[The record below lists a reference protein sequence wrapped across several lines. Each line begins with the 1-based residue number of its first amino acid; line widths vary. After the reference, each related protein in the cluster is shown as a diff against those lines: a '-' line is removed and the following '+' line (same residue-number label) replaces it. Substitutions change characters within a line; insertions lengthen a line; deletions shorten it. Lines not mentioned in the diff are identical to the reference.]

1 MSIHN
6 YLHDSIQAQMK
17 KFIVLSMML
26 FSHLCKA
33 QAVMPWELLAVPYS
47 ITPDGLYEP
56 QFPSW
61 LDKYQNQE
69 IVIQGYLVPVD
80 VEGNKYALS
89 RYAFSSCFFC
99 GNAEP
104 NSVIELIFKDRPDNL
119 ITDQFVVVKGTLVFN
134 SKDPFR
140 LFFILQQV
148 EFAG

>member
-1 MSIHN
+1 
-6 YLHDSIQAQMK
+6 MK
-17 KFIVLSMML
+17 KFLVLS
-26 FSHLCKA
+26 FVLCNLVGKS
-33 QAVMPWELLAVPYS
+33 QEVLPWELLAVPYS
-47 ITPDGLYEP
+47 TTPDGLYEP

-61 LDKYQNQE
+61 LDKYENQE

-80 VEGNKYALS
+80 VEGKQYALS

-104 NSVIELIFKDRPDNL
+104 NTVVELVFKERPDNL
-119 ITDQFVVVKGTLVFN
+119 ITDQFVVVKGILMFN
-134 SKDPFR
+134 SNDPFR

>member
-1 MSIHN
+1 
-6 YLHDSIQAQMK
+6 MK
-17 KFIVLSMML
+17 KFLVLSL
-26 FSHLCKA
+26 VLCNLLGKA
-33 QAVMPWELLAVPYS
+33 QEVLPWELLAVPYS
-47 ITPDGLYEP
+47 TTPDGLYEP

-80 VEGNKYALS
+80 VEGNQYALS

-104 NSVIELIFKDRPDNL
+104 NTVVELVFKERPDNL
-119 ITDQFVVVKGTLVFN
+119 ITDQFVVVKGILMFN
-134 SKDPFR
+134 SNGPFR

>member
-1 MSIHN
+1 
-6 YLHDSIQAQMK
+6 MK
-17 KFIVLSMML
+17 KFLVLSL
-26 FSHLCKA
+26 VLCNLLGKA
-33 QAVMPWELLAVPYS
+33 KEVLPWELLAVPYS
-47 ITPDGLYEP
+47 TTPDGLYEP

-80 VEGNKYALS
+80 VEGNQYALS

-104 NSVIELIFKDRPDNL
+104 NTVVELVFKERPDNL
-119 ITDQFVVVKGTLVFN
+119 ITDQFVVVKGILMFN
-134 SKDPFR
+134 SNDPFR

>member
-1 MSIHN
+1 
-6 YLHDSIQAQMK
+6 MK
-17 KFIVLSMML
+17 KFLVLS
-26 FSHLCKA
+26 FVLCNLVGKA
-33 QAVMPWELLAVPYS
+33 QEVLPWELLAVPYS
-47 ITPDGLYEP
+47 TTPDGLYEP

-80 VEGNKYALS
+80 VEGNQYALS

-104 NSVIELIFKDRPDNL
+104 NTIVELVFKERPDNL
-119 ITDQFVVVKGTLVFN
+119 ITDQFVVVKGILMFN
-134 SKDPFR
+134 SNDPFR

>member
-1 MSIHN
+1 ME
-6 YLHDSIQAQMK
+6 
-17 KFIVLSMML
+17 KFLVLSL
-26 FSHLCKA
+26 VLCNLVGKA
-33 QAVMPWELLAVPYS
+33 QEVLPWELLAVPYS
-47 ITPDGLYEP
+47 TTPDGLYEP

-80 VEGNKYALS
+80 VEGNQYALS

-104 NSVIELIFKDRPDNL
+104 NTVVELVFKERPDNL
-119 ITDQFVVVKGTLVFN
+119 ITDQFVVVKGILMFN
-134 SKDPFR
+134 SNDPFR

>member
-1 MSIHN
+1 
-6 YLHDSIQAQMK
+6 MK
-17 KFIVLSMML
+17 KFLVLSL
-26 FSHLCKA
+26 VLCNLVGKA
-33 QAVMPWELLAVPYS
+33 QEVLPWELLAVPYS
-47 ITPDGLYEP
+47 TTQDGLYEP

-80 VEGNKYALS
+80 VEGNQYALS

-104 NSVIELIFKDRPDNL
+104 NTVVELVFKERPDNL
-119 ITDQFVVVKGTLVFN
+119 ITDQFVVVKGILMFN
-134 SKDPFR
+134 SNDPFR

>member
-1 MSIHN
+1 
-6 YLHDSIQAQMK
+6 MK
-17 KFIVLSMML
+17 KFLVLS
-26 FSHLCKA
+26 FVLCNLLGKA
-33 QAVMPWELLAVPYS
+33 QEVLPWELLAVPYS
-47 ITPDGLYEP
+47 TTPDGLYEP

-61 LDKYQNQE
+61 LDKYQNEE

-80 VEGNKYALS
+80 VEGNQYALS

-104 NSVIELIFKDRPDNL
+104 NTVVELVFEERPDNL
-119 ITDQFVVVKGTLVFN
+119 ITDQFVVVKGILMFN
-134 SKDPFR
+134 SNDPFR

>member
-1 MSIHN
+1 
-6 YLHDSIQAQMK
+6 MK
-17 KFIVLSMML
+17 KFLVLSL
-26 FSHLCKA
+26 VLCNLVGKA
-33 QAVMPWELLAVPYS
+33 QEVLPWELLAVPYS
-47 ITPDGLYEP
+47 TTPDGLYEP

-69 IVIQGYLVPVD
+69 IVIQCYLVPVD
-80 VEGNKYALS
+80 VEGNQYALS

-104 NSVIELIFKDRPDNL
+104 NTVVELVFKERPDNL
-119 ITDQFVVVKGTLVFN
+119 ITDQFVVVKGILMFN
-134 SKDPFR
+134 SNDPFR

>member
-1 MSIHN
+1 
-6 YLHDSIQAQMK
+6 MK
-17 KFIVLSMML
+17 KLLILSIVFYNITL
-26 FSHLCKA
+26 KA
-33 QAVMPWELLAVPYS
+33 QEVLPWELLAVPYS
-47 ITPDGLYEP
+47 TTPDGLYEP

-80 VEGNKYALS
+80 VEGNQYALS

-104 NSVIELIFKDRPDNL
+104 NTVVELIFKERPDNL
-119 ITDQFVVVKGTLVFN
+119 ITDQFVVVKGILMFN
-134 SKDPFR
+134 SIDPFR

-148 EFAG
+148 EFTG

>member
-1 MSIHN
+1 
-6 YLHDSIQAQMK
+6 MK
-17 KFIVLSMML
+17 KFLVLSL
-26 FSHLCKA
+26 VLCNLLGKA
-33 QAVMPWELLAVPYS
+33 QEVLPWELLAVPYS
-47 ITPDGLYEP
+47 TTPDGLYEP

-80 VEGNKYALS
+80 VEGNQYALS

-104 NSVIELIFKDRPDNL
+104 NTVVELVFKERPDNL
-119 ITDQFVVVKGTLVFN
+119 ITDQFVVVKGILMFN
-134 SKDPFR
+134 SNDPFR

>member
-1 MSIHN
+1 
-6 YLHDSIQAQMK
+6 MK
-17 KFIVLSMML
+17 KFLVLSL
-26 FSHLCKA
+26 VLCNLVGKA
-33 QAVMPWELLAVPYS
+33 QEVLPWELLAVPYS
-47 ITPDGLYEP
+47 TTPDGLYEP

-69 IVIQGYLVPVD
+69 IVIQGYLAPVD
-80 VEGNKYALS
+80 VEGNQYALS

-104 NSVIELIFKDRPDNL
+104 NTVVELVFKERPDNL
-119 ITDQFVVVKGTLVFN
+119 ITDQFVVVKGILMFN
-134 SKDPFR
+134 SNDPFR

>member
-1 MSIHN
+1 
-6 YLHDSIQAQMK
+6 MK
-17 KFIVLSMML
+17 KFLVLSL
-26 FSHLCKA
+26 VLCNLVGKA
-33 QAVMPWELLAVPYS
+33 QEVLPWELLAVPYS
-47 ITPDGLYEP
+47 TTPDGLYEP

-80 VEGNKYALS
+80 VEGNQYALS

-104 NSVIELIFKDRPDNL
+104 NTVVELVFKERPDNL
-119 ITDQFVVVKGTLVFN
+119 ITDQFVVVKGILMFN
-134 SKDPFR
+134 SNDPFR

-148 EFAG
+148 EFTG

>member
-1 MSIHN
+1 
-6 YLHDSIQAQMK
+6 MK
-17 KFIVLSMML
+17 KFLVLS
-26 FSHLCKA
+26 FVLCNLVGKA
-33 QAVMPWELLAVPYS
+33 QEVLPWELLAVPYS
-47 ITPDGLYEP
+47 TTPDGLYEP

-80 VEGNKYALS
+80 VEGNQYALS

-104 NSVIELIFKDRPDNL
+104 NTVVELVFKERPENL
-119 ITDQFVVVKGTLVFN
+119 ITDQFVVVKGILMFN
-134 SKDPFR
+134 SNDPFR

>member
-1 MSIHN
+1 
-6 YLHDSIQAQMK
+6 MK
-17 KFIVLSMML
+17 KFLVLS
-26 FSHLCKA
+26 FVLCNLVGKA
-33 QAVMPWELLAVPYS
+33 QEVLPWELLAVPYS
-47 ITPDGLYEP
+47 TTPDGLYEP

-80 VEGNKYALS
+80 VEGNQYALS

-104 NSVIELIFKDRPDNL
+104 NTVVELVFKERPDNL
-119 ITDQFVVVKGTLVFN
+119 ITDQFVVVKGILMLN
-134 SKDPFR
+134 SNDPFR